1 MNKTIDKESVLN
13 FFKTKATKPV
23 SVREITRDMK
33 VDKTEVPA
41 LKRILRTLTK
51 SGDIYR
57 TRTGLFGQIDKMNL
71 FTGAFE
77 AHKDGFGFV
86 ISEKSGMRDLFIPPR
101 KTLGAMTGDRVVAR
115 VESPVRMEG
124 SIIKILERGQ
134 QRIIGELCRE
144 KNSFYVKPKGKRVPF
159 FIMISPGDRR
169 GAKDGDKVVVEIT
182 SFPTE
187 VKPPEGKV
195 LKILP
200 HITEPAQEVEL
211 IIEEYSLPGK
221 FPAGVRQETAG
232 FSPKASARNRVD
244 CRKLLTVTIDGETAK
259 DFDDAISIE
268 RTDSG
273 YILYVH
279 IADVS
284 HYVPWDSKLDME
296 ARQRGTSVY
305 FPGNVIPMLPER
317 LSNDLCS
324 LVPKKDRMT
333 VTAEMHF
340 DKDGLMIDKAFYT
353 SIINSNER
361 LTYTAVKKV
370 LADKDRD
377 ERKKYAHLLK
387 DLGIMEDLYNL
398 IRKQRIKRGSLD
410 FDLPEP
416 EILLDI
422 QGNPEAII
430 KSERNLA
437 HMMIEDFMISANEAV
452 GSHLEKLG
460 IPSLYRVHEKPD
472 TAKLEELKP
481 IFNSLGLN
489 VKKSGPELF
498 QSILKKTKG
507 RPEEPMLNIL
517 LLRALKQAKY
527 SEKNIGH
534 FGLASE
540 CYAHFTSPIRR
551 YPDLIVHRILKES
564 VDRKK
569 FSENKKKELS
579 KLLPE
584 IAVSSSKTERNAV
597 DAERDIISALRVW
610 FMKDKVGNEYEG
622 IVTKLSAAGIKVQ
635 LKDFFIEGFL
645 HVSAL
650 NDDYYVF
657 DDKTYRLTGRRTKRV
672 FSLGKEITVRI
683 DRVDTEERDIGLGLV
698 KDNSNR
704 TAPDNKKTGAK
715 IQPLSRRKPGYA
727 DKMKSKLKKSKA
739 KRKRH

>member
-1 MNKTIDKESVLN
+1 MEKIIDRESVFN
-13 FFKTKATKPV
+13 FFKTTATKPV
-23 SVREITRDMK
+23 SVREVARDLN
-33 VDKTEVPA
+33 VDKTEVQT

-57 TRTGLFGQIDKMNL
+57 TKTGLFGLIDKMNL

-159 FIMISPGDRR
+159 FVMINPADRH

-195 LKILP
+195 VKILP
-200 HITEPAQEVEL
+200 HITEPAQEIEL
-211 IIEEYSLPGK
+211 IIEEYSLPGN
-221 FPAGVRQETAG
+221 FPPGVRQETAG
-232 FSPKASARNRVD
+232 FSPKASLQNRVD
-244 CRKLLTVTIDGETAK
+244 CRKLMTVTIDGETAK
-259 DFDDAISIE
+259 DFDDAVSIE
-268 RTDSG
+268 RTENG

-324 LVPKKDRMT
+324 LVPHMDRMT

-340 DKDGLMIDKAFYT
+340 DKNGVMIDKAFYT

-361 LTYTAVKKV
+361 LTYTSVKKV
-370 LADKDRD
+370 LGDKDRD
-377 ERKKYAHLLK
+377 ERKKYGHLLK
-387 DLGIMEDLYNL
+387 DLDIMEELYTL
-398 IRKQRIKRGSLD
+398 LRKQRIKRGSLD

-422 QGNPEAII
+422 QGNPEAIL
-430 KSERNLA
+430 KAERNLA
-437 HMMIEDFMISANEAV
+437 HMMIEDFMIAANEAV
-452 GSHLEKLG
+452 GSHIEKLG

-489 VKKSGPELF
+489 VNKSGPELF

-507 RPEEPMLNIL
+507 TPMEQLLNIL
-517 LLRALKQAKY
+517 LLRSLKQAKY
-527 SEKNIGH
+527 LEKNIGH

-540 CYAHFTSPIRR
+540 CYTHFTSPIRR
-551 YPDLIVHRILKES
+551 YPDLIVHRILKETI
-564 VDRKK
+564 VRQK
-569 FSENKKKELS
+569 FSENKKKELA

-597 DAERDIISALRVW
+597 EAERDIISALRVW

-622 IVTKLSAAGIKVQ
+622 IVTKLSSNGIKVQ
-635 LKDFFIEGFL
+635 LKEFFVEGFL
-645 HVSAL
+645 HISAL
-650 NDDYYVF
+650 NDDYYIF
-657 DDKTYRLTGRRTKRV
+657 DDKAYRLTGRRTKRV

-683 DRVDTEERDIGLGLV
+683 ERVDTEEREIGLGLI
-698 KDNSNR
+698 KNEELR
-704 TAPDNKKTGAK
+704 IKKQKAKNKKNK
-715 IQPLSRRKPGYA
+715 PKNKRR
-727 DKMKSKLKKSKA
+727 
-739 KRKRH
+739 